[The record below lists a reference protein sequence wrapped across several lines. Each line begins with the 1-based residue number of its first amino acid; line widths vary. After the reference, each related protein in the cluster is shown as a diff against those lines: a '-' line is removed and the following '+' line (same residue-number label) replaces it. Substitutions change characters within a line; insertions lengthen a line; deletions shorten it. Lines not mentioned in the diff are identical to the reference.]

1 MTQKLKI
8 GISACVTGQPVRY
21 DKSHKRSHFCMEEL
35 AEFVDFQPVCPEMAV
50 GLPTPRPTIRQ
61 IAIGE
66 RIQVSQPDGSGDVTD
81 KLIEFGLSLANQS
94 RDLAGFIFCAKSPS
108 CGMERVKVYQ
118 EDGKGSEMT
127 GVGMF
132 AKQIMQ
138 QNPLLPCEENG
149 RLNDPIIRENFVTRI
164 FTYQRWLDLIG
175 SGITRH
181 KLIEFHSAHKYLVMS
196 HHVGSYRRLGR
207 LLGSSTDS
215 AEVLAEK
222 YITMLMGALTIKASR
237 KSHTNTLHHLQ
248 GYFKKQLT
256 KAQRSELTDSIH
268 AYREGH
274 TPLLVPLTLIN
285 HYLREH
291 PNDYLQSQTYLEPHP
306 RTLRLRYGY

>member
-1 MTQKLKI
+1 
-8 GISACVTGQPVRY
+8 
-21 DKSHKRSHFCMEEL
+21 
-35 AEFVDFQPVCPEMAV
+35 
-50 GLPTPRPTIRQ
+50 
-61 IAIGE
+61 
-66 RIQVSQPDGSGDVTD
+66 
-81 KLIEFGLSLANQS
+81 
-94 RDLAGFIFCAKSPS
+94 
-108 CGMERVKVYQ
+108 
-118 EDGKGSEMT
+118 MT